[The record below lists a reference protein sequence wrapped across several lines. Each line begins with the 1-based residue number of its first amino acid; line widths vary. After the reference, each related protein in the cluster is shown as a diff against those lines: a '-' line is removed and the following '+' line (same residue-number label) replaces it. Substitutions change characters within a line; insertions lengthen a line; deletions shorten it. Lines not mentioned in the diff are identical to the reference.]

1 MSDETGYESPD
12 SSKIYKNN
20 STAGYAR
27 GSLTVHNLFFCSQ
40 NNFDRK
46 SCCDVSICLQHQN
59 DRNVIIKCLHHQVQK
74 SKQKYVTERYGG
86 LY

>member
-1 MSDETGYESPD
+1 M
-12 SSKIYKNN
+12 
-20 STAGYAR
+20 
-27 GSLTVHNLFFCSQ
+27 HNPFFCSQ

-46 SCCDVSICLQHQN
+46 NCCDVFICLQHQN

-86 LY
+86 LYNYSTLRTMNAMKHVI